1 MIEFLTEYWYLYI
14 LASLAGV
21 GSSFWLGRLNR
32 ARLARDAERDR
43 IEELERIDE
52 INQQLGGRDG

>member
-1 MIEFLTEYWYLYI
+1 MFEFLTDPWFLI
-14 LASLAGV
+14 AGAAGV
-21 GSSFWLGRLNR
+21 GSSFLVGYFQAAKIRKREKQW
-32 ARLARDAERDR
+32 R